1 MRLWRVGFFVEPW
14 SSAAL
19 SNAWGW
25 NEMSPGHSIHQ
36 THLLHWLEYALLYS
50 PSPAHTIAHAPL
62 ACGLFCGALVV
73 CLPSQRMGLE

>member
-36 THLLHWLEYALLYS
+36 THLLHWLEFALLYS
-50 PSPAHTIAHAPL
+50 PSPAPPEGRTAD
-62 ACGLFCGALVV
+62 F
-73 CLPSQRMGLE
+73 LEFSFFYFRWNLRPD